1 MNNMRIKD
9 EFVLQELIDEYIVVP
24 VGDESDKLHGIIRL
38 NDTGAFL
45 WKLLSQNDKTEDA
58 LVNALVDEY
67 LIDIDTAKKDVN
79 DFICVVKEYGC
90 IL

>member
-1 MNNMRIKD
+1 MRIKD

-24 VGDESDKLHGIIRL
+24 VGDESDRLHGIIRL

-67 LIDIDTAKKDVN
+67 RIDIDTAKKDVN

>member
-1 MNNMRIKD
+1 MRIKD

-24 VGDESDKLHGIIRL
+24 VGDESDRLHGIIRL

>member
-24 VGDESDKLHGIIRL
+24 VGDESDRLHGIIRL

-67 LIDIDTAKKDVN
+67 RIDIDTAKKDVN

>member
-1 MNNMRIKD
+1 MNNMRIKE

-24 VGDESDKLHGIIRL
+24 VGDESDRLHGIIRL

-58 LVNALVDEY
+58 LVDALVDEY
-67 LIDIDTAKKDVN
+67 LIDIDTAKKDVS